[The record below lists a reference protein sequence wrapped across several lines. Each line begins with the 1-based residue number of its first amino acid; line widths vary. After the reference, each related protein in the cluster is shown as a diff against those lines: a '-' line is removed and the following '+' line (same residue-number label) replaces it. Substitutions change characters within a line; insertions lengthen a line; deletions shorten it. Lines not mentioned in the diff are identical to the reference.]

1 MLAALEGGKWWI
13 AALVV
18 LSSLLAVIYIWRV
31 VEKAYFEPPPAG
43 HDKVE
48 EAPISLLIP
57 TWVLVGANVY
67 FGIDA
72 ELTVGVAERAAAT
85 LFGVAP

>member
-1 MLAALEGGKWWI
+1 M
-13 AALVV
+13 
-18 LSSLLAVIYIWRV
+18 
-31 VEKAYFEPPPAG
+31 AYFDAPPPG
-43 HDKVE
+43 HHKIE

-57 TWVLVGANVY
+57 TWTLVCANIY

-72 ELTVGVAERAAAT
+72 ELTVGVAQRAAAT